1 MNESTTPK
9 RMKKQSTRMLW
20 VLLLILLCG
29 NATFAQASYDQTY
42 LLDSLMFELEASNSD
57 LQKINIL
64 MKLSEHYKSYDL
76 KKGLEVLNSA
86 YQLAENTEN
95 KMAKSAVLLAR
106 GDCYIQEGHFSDALN
121 DYLASSELA
130 KRNQIDSLGFQ
141 NQHRIG
147 FLYFKIG
154 EYQLALECLK
164 ESMVQIRKKQQQNK
178 NSLKEIAQMHNISL
192 GACYTELNSP
202 MTAID
207 YLNCAREPKENS
219 LCPTAQ
225 TQVKRLLARA
235 YLKMDST
242 NTALNLYQASLKRS
256 LKRGESYE
264 QAANYL
270 ELGKLY
276 LDQNQ
281 EEQAKKYCYT
291 SIEACSKA
299 SALALQKQNY
309 MLLYQIFDREHQLDS
324 MLWALNS
331 YHRIKKN
338 LDISAMHLA
347 IMKSK
352 LGNDLERA
360 KAGLQRKSIW
370 LAFTSSIGGIGI
382 LALFILLW
390 HWKRTQKDI
399 SEKYEEKKKDL
410 TTNSLH
416 LVNKN
421 KLIECTILRLLKL
434 KNGLPVNHKNVLQKI
449 IFDLQ
454 ESHEDKFLKDFEL
467 RFAQVHD
474 DFFERLQKVAPKLT
488 PSELRLCAYLRLN
501 LNTKEISKLLLINSK
516 SIEVKRS
523 HIRRKLNINNTDT
536 NLSSYLNT
544 I

>member
-1 MNESTTPK
+1 
-9 RMKKQSTRMLW
+9 MKEQSAQILW
-20 VLLLILLCG
+20 ALLLILLCG
-29 NATFAQASYDQTY
+29 NPTLTQASSDQTY
-42 LLDSLMFELEASNSD
+42 LLDSLTFELEASNSN

-95 KMAKSAVLLAR
+95 KMAQSAVLLAR

-130 KRNQIDSLGFQ
+130 KRTQIDSLTFQ

-154 EYQLALECLK
+154 EYQLALDCLK
-164 ESMVQIRKKQQQNK
+164 KSMVQIRKNQQQNK
-178 NSLKEIAQMHNISL
+178 NSLIEIAQMHNISM

-207 YLNCAREPKENS
+207 YLNRAREPKENS

-225 TQVKRLLARA
+225 TQVIRLLARA
-235 YLKMDST
+235 YLKLDST
-242 NTALNLYQASLKRS
+242 DTALHHYQASLKRS

-264 QAANYL
+264 QAANYH

-276 LDQNQ
+276 FDQNQ
-281 EEQAKKYCYT
+281 EGIAKQYCYT

-299 SALALQKQNY
+299 SALALQKKNY
-309 MLLYQIFDREHQLDS
+309 MLLYQIFDGEHQLDS

-370 LAFTSSIGGIGI
+370 LTFTSTLGGICLLVLG
-382 LALFILLW
+382 ILLW
-390 HWKRTQKDI
+390 YWKRTHKDM
-399 SEKYEEKKKDL
+399 KDQFEEKKKDL

-421 KLIECTILRLLKL
+421 KLIEFTILRLLKL
-434 KNGLPVNHKNVLQKI
+434 KNGMPADHKNALQKI

-474 DFFERLQKVAPKLT
+474 DFFERLQKVAPELS

-536 NLSSYLNT
+536 NLNAYLNT